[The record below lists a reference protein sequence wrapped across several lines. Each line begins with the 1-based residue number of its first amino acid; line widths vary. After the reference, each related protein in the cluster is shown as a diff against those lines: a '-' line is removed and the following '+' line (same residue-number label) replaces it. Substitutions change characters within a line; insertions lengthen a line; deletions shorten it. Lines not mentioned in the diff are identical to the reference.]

1 MEILTLLSLF
11 ILGVSYGSTACM
23 FSCMPFL
30 TPLLVSNSKNFK
42 AASKVVFSFSL
53 GRIFTYII
61 ISIIS
66 SSGSLII
73 KSILKDNTSFQ
84 ILLGILTIVMSFF
97 LFYKIFNEKKE
108 NCSTNSFMNFKP
120 KNSFGF
126 FMIGSLV
133 SLNPCVP
140 ILTLIT
146 FSASATTYIEAMFYG
161 LFFGIG
167 AVLVPFIFY
176 TLIVSNILRGLIEPF
191 KEYKK
196 YIEIF
201 AAFMLFI
208 TGFLVVF
215 GKINL

>member
-1 MEILTLLSLF
+1 
-11 ILGVSYGSTACM
+11 
-23 FSCMPFL
+23 MPFL
-30 TPLLVSNSKNFK
+30 APLLVSNSKNFK
-42 AASKVVFSFSL
+42 TASKVVLSFSL

-84 ILLGILTIVMSFF
+84 ILLGTLTIAMSFL
-97 LFYKIFNEKKE
+97 LFYKIFNNKKE
-108 NCSTNSFMNFKP
+108 NCSTNSFINYKP
-120 KNSFGF
+120 KKSFGY
-126 FMIGSLV
+126 FMMGSLV

-140 ILTLIT
+140 VLTLIT
-146 FSASATTYIEAMFYG
+146 FSASATTSFEAIFYG

-176 TLIVSNILRGLIEPF
+176 TLIVSNILSGLIEPF

-201 AAFMLFI
+201 AAIILFI
-208 TGFLVVF
+208 TGLLVIL